1 MTTEPPIG
9 IIQTRLSRSS
19 LLGKV
24 LKPLAERPMIWHIMQ
39 HARAPQWAD
48 EVVAA
53 NQPKR

>member
-9 IIQTRLSRSS
+9 IIQTRLSCSS

-48 EVVAA
+48 ELVAA